1 MLFKKKKFVIVEI
14 RKSGAKIT
22 HYLSGSKDN
31 IECAIERFKGRSIDY
46 VMVGNEGMVV
56 WV

>member
-1 MLFKKKKFVIVEI
+1 MLFKKKKFVVVEI